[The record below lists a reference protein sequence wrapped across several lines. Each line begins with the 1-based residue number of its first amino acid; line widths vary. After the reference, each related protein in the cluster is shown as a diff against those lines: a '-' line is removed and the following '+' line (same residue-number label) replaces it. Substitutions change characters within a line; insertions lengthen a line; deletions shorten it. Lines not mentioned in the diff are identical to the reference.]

1 MVLSEVDTI
10 RIPFTKLRVIP
21 FNRYEGAFNMALDF
35 YLAEK
40 NNKTKIPILR
50 LYGWNPACISL
61 GYHQSSE
68 MIRGNLIDDITIQCV
83 RRPTG
88 GSAILHSQ
96 ELTYSLIMPSKI
108 IGHKVLYE
116 ISHQLMARAFVNF
129 GIDVELH
136 RINEKDN
143 YLKKGADTFACF
155 NRPAYTEIKYQGKK
169 LVGSA
174 QKILSGSILQHG
186 SILLDRDQDRIIDYL
201 AVNDAEK
208 KSYVNELRQKS
219 VALNEISDKMINE
232 SELGELIIKEF
243 AEAGVKEIYY
253 QNPLPEEIEV
263 AMKYMDQ
270 FKVRFN

>member
-1 MVLSEVDTI
+1 MVLSEVNST

-21 FNRYEGAFNMALDF
+21 FNKYKGAFNMALDF

-40 NNKTKIPILR
+40 NYKTKIPILR
-50 LYGWNPACISL
+50 FYGWNPACISL

-68 MIRGNLIDDITIQCV
+68 MIRGSLIDDKTIQCV

-96 ELTYSLIMPSKI
+96 ELTYSLIMPSEI
-108 IGHKVLYE
+108 TGHKILYE
-116 ISHQLMARAFVNF
+116 ISHQLMAKAFVNL

-136 RINEKDN
+136 RRNEKDN
-143 YLKKGADTFACF
+143 YLKKGAETFACF

-186 SILLDRDQDRIIDYL
+186 SILFDRDQDRIIDYL
-201 AVNDAEK
+201 EVDDNEK
-208 KSYVNELRQKS
+208 KSYLNELRQKS
-219 VALNEISDKMINE
+219 VALEEISDKMINE

-243 AEAGVKEIYY
+243 SEAGVNRIYY
-253 QNPLPEEIEV
+253 QNPLPEEIEG
-263 AMKYMDQ
+263 AMKLVDQ
-270 FKVRFN
+270 FRVGFN